1 MTEKQAKQIVSYLY
15 IQILILSAILGAV
28 VVS

>member
-1 MTEKQAKQIVSYLY
+1 MTEKQAKQIMAYLY
-15 IQILILSAILGAV
+15 IQILFLSAILGAV